1 MLLWLYVNI
10 HKLPQPCERALF
22 QNIWQVLCAR
32 CNTSHCDEARGD
44 EQNKSCVV
52 IRFGHYHRNNGASTA
67 TGNQP
72 FCVTR
77 LTTNQDYN
85 MHNQQYHQLHLKF
98 FTCLGLMPREGPRG
112 GYTTTCR
119 PSARQRGLAL
129 AKAIAAERGQPV
141 LLRVWSHCSLAAIV
155 LLIVDLVYAW
165 CVRPVAEVDACR
177 YK

>member
-98 FTCLGLMPREGPRG
+98 FYVSRPHAACGPPRRVHHRLSAFSQTKRTSLGQGHRCRERTACVVAGVVAPQPGSNRAAYCGLGVRLVCAARG
-112 GYTTTCR
+112 
-119 PSARQRGLAL
+119 
-129 AKAIAAERGQPV
+129 
-141 LLRVWSHCSLAAIV
+141 
-155 LLIVDLVYAW
+155 
-165 CVRPVAEVDACR
+165 
-177 YK
+177 

>member
-1 MLLWLYVNI
+1 MELELLLWLYVNI

-85 MHNQQYHQLHLKF
+85 MHNQQYHQLHLKSF
-98 FTCLGLMPREGPRG
+98 SFDPYVC
-112 GYTTTCR
+112 
-119 PSARQRGLAL
+119 
-129 AKAIAAERGQPV
+129 IQPENKIK
-141 LLRVWSHCSLAAIV
+141 LNYEYLN
-155 LLIVDLVYAW
+155 LIL
-165 CVRPVAEVDACR
+165 
-177 YK
+177 